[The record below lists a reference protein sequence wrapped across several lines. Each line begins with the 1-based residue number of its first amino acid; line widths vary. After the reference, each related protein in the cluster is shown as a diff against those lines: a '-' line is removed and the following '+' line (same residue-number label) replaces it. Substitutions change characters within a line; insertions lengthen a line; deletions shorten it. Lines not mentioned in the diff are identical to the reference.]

1 MTETSALKISKFD
14 KSTAV
19 KIFMIAI
26 VAVTVIVPLFF
37 ILVELGGDGVSAF
50 LKNELFGKAV
60 MNSVIVTFITTLLSM
75 SFSFLLAYMITR
87 SNIRFKGIFSVII
100 TVPML
105 IPSIAHGMG
114 LVILLGENGIITN
127 ILHTSSNIYGFV
139 GIMLGAFMYSF
150 PTAFLMFMDVLHYE
164 DRMPY
169 RMADIMGV
177 PRWRQFKDIT
187 LPYLSKPLISVFFA
201 TFTMIFTDYGVPL
214 MVGGKFMTLPLF
226 MYNEV
231 IGQLNFGAGALSSV
245 VLIVPA
251 IIACVFDLLTKDV
264 ASMNTVTQSV
274 PNPENKTR
282 DIVAYI
288 VCAVSFVVVAFPVV
302 SYGVIGLF
310 EKYPSDMTFG
320 LMNLQR
326 LWDKGLGKFLVN
338 SLVIAF
344 ITSITGT
351 FIGTVTAYLTARTK
365 HNWSNGTLH
374 VLALISLAVPG
385 IVLGLSYLL
394 TYRGTLFSRSIF
406 ILALLNAVHFFSSP
420 YLMCYN
426 AFNKINGNYET
437 VVKTL
442 QIKKGRYFVDILLPE
457 IEDTMLE
464 MFSYIFVNSMVTISA
479 VAFLANAKNLPVAL
493 LINQLEGQAL
503 LECAAMV
510 SVIILFV
517 NVVVKSAVYFIKL
530 GRNISYAKK

>member
-1 MTETSALKISKFD
+1 MTETPALKRINVD
-14 KSTAV
+14 RGTAV
-19 KIFMIAI
+19 KVFAIAL

-37 ILVELGGDGVSAF
+37 ILAELGGEGVASV
-50 LKNELFGKAV
+50 LRNRLFGRAV
-60 MNSVIVTFITTLLSM
+60 LNSVFVTFATTLLSM
-75 SFSFLLAYMITR
+75 GFSFMLAYLISR

-127 ILHTSSNIYGFV
+127 ILKIDSNIYGFV

-150 PTAFLMFMDVLHYE
+150 PTAFLMFMDVFRYE

-169 RMADIMGV
+169 RVADIMGI
-177 PRWRQFKDIT
+177 PGWRQFKDIT
-187 LPYLSKPLISVFFA
+187 LPYLAKPLISVFFA
-201 TFTMIFTDYGVPL
+201 TFTIIFTDYGVPL
-214 MVGGKFMTLPLF
+214 MISGQFMTLPLF

-231 IGQLNFGAGALSSV
+231 IGQLNFGAGALSSI

-251 IIACVFDLLTKDV
+251 IVACVFDLLTKDV
-264 ASMNTVTQSV
+264 SNMNTVLQRV
-274 PNPENKTR
+274 PNRENKTR
-282 DIVAYI
+282 DAITYAI
-288 VCAVSFVVVAFPVV
+288 CAVSFIIVAFPVV

-310 EKYPSDMTFG
+310 KKYPSDMTFG
-320 LMNLQR
+320 LMNLR
-326 LWDKGLGKFLVN
+326 KLWGMGLGKFLID

-344 ITSITGT
+344 MASIAGT
-351 FIGTVTAYLTARTK
+351 FLGAATAYLTARTRR
-365 HNWSNGTLH
+365 NWSNGTLH
-374 VLALISLAVPG
+374 VLALISLAIPG

-394 TYRGTLFSRSIF
+394 MYRGTFLSRSIF
-406 ILALLNAVHFFSSP
+406 ILVLLNIVHFFSSP

-426 AFNKINGNYET
+426 AFNKINGNYE
-437 VVKTL
+437 VIVKTL
-442 QIKKGRYFVDILLPE
+442 QIKKGRYFVDILFPE
-457 IEDTMLE
+457 IEDTLLE

-479 VAFLANAKNLPVAL
+479 VAFLSNAKNLPLAL

-510 SVIILFV
+510 AVIILFV
-517 NVVVKSAVYFIKL
+517 NVIVKSAVYFIKL
-530 GRNISYAKK
+530 GRSFHRAKE